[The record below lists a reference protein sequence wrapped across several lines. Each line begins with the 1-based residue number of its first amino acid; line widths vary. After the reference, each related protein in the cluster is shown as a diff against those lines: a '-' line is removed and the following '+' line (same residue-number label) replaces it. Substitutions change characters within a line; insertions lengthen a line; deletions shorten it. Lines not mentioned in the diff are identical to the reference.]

1 MDASLS
7 LINQGNTAEI
17 YDIGG
22 GKILKLFKEGISA
35 ETCRREFENTRA
47 AGALLGNVPRAF
59 EEITLNGR
67 PGIVYEKVIGTNMLD
82 HMLSHIWTI
91 RSQSVNLAEYHAGIQ
106 KEVQAEMPSVKAKLG
121 RDILAATFL
130 TAEEKDKV
138 LSRMQTLPDGNRL
151 CHFDFHPGN
160 IIFAEGGPVIIDW
173 MTACKGDP
181 AADAARTRMM
191 LKYGLVPRASKWVQ
205 AAAHAVQSYIY
216 RIYSKHY
223 LKITGIKKADVQKWE
238 LPIAAARLHEWISE
252 EEKTAL
258 LNFIRRELAV

>member
-17 YDIGG
+17 YDMGG